1 MFDSNVFLLFCA
13 GFGRIGRLVAR
24 VALLSDDVE
33 LVAVNDPFIT
43 TDYMVILSLKFMIV
57 SIGGLSLIDG
67 SIIIIYN
74 TLWIIVRSLPSDLND
89 VDVINIV

>member
-43 TDYMVILSLKFMIV
+43 TDYMVILSLNFMIV
-57 SIGGLSLIDG
+57 SITFMPSIGGLSLIDG
-67 SIIIIYN
+67 LIIISYITRYGSSF
-74 TLWIIVRSLPSDLND
+74 VRCHL
-89 VDVINIV
+89 I